1 MKKLIIL
8 LFSILLIACGS
19 NDPENKP
26 SESALSDLDLLNLA
40 VKDNSLEAQ
49 PYIDRSDYFVKNK
62 QSSQAQSDLEMAV
75 KLEADNAQAL
85 LKLAELL
92 FQQNNTRGT
101 KELLYQAIHADSSS
115 TDAYLKLGELYMYL
129 AQYDSTFK
137 YVNIALK
144 KDDEIAKAYFLKG
157 MAYKY
162 SNNLK
167 FAKSSFQTTVEL
179 DPDYYHAFI
188 QLGALSALDND
199 PLAVTYYQNALSIN
213 PKSVEALY
221 HMAYFLQSNSDTL
234 GACQAYEA
242 IRDIDP
248 NHTDAL
254 YNLGYIEF
262 EIKKDTDKALAYFQE
277 ILKIRRS
284 HSKALYMIGLCFET
298 KGELDK
304 AQSYYQE
311 SVESNPAF
319 KLAKEGLNRIK

>member
-8 LFSILLIACGS
+8 LFSVLLIACGS
-19 NDPENKP
+19 NEPEVKP
-26 SESALSDLDLLNLA
+26 SEAPLSDLEILNLE
-40 VKDNSLEAQ
+40 VKNNSLEAQ
-49 PYIDRSDYFVKNK
+49 PYINRSDYFVTNK
-62 QSSQAQSDLEMAV
+62 QLSQAQKDLEMAV
-75 KLEADNAQAL
+75 KLETDNALAL

-92 FQQNNTRGT
+92 FKQNNTRGT
-101 KELLYQAIHADSSS
+101 KELLYQSIQADSSS

-199 PLAVTYYQNALSIN
+199 PLAVNYYQNALTIN
-213 PKSVEALY
+213 PISIEALY
-221 HMAYFLQSNSDTL
+221 HMGYFLQSNLDTL
-234 GACQAYEA
+234 GATQAYEA
-242 IRDIDP
+242 IRGLDP
-248 NHTDAL
+248 NHIDAL

-262 EIKKDTDKALAYFQE
+262 ELKKNTNKALAYFQE

-298 KGELDK
+298 QGELGK
-304 AQSYYQE
+304 AKSYYQE

-319 KLAKEGLNRIK
+319 TLAKEGLKRIK